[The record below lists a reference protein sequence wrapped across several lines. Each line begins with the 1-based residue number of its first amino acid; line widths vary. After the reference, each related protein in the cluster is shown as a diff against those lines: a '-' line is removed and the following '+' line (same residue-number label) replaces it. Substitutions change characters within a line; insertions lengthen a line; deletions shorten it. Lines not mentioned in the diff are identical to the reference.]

1 MSFNKTDNMTQI
13 QALLNSSL
21 NDTMGLDM
29 KNKIK
34 FLFKEFMNVKSRA
47 QTLEKENFF
56 YKSSKSHQNSIA
68 KTLQIA
74 TFIGAL
80 NTN

>member
-1 MSFNKTDNMTQI
+1 MTQI

-21 NDTMGLDM
+21 NDSMGIEI

-56 YKSSKSHQNSIA
+56 YKGSKSHQNSIA

-74 TFIGAL
+74 TFLGAL